1 MMNQNVVVGRIVNK
15 PILMENDDVKHTCLT
30 LSVPRSY
37 KNELGEYDIDFVNV
51 VLNNGIAINTT
62 EYCHQGDLIGV
73 RGRLQTRTI
82 ENEES
87 KKSVMEVVAERVT
100 FLSSKKPE

>member
-1 MMNQNVVVGRIVNK
+1 MINQNVVVGRIVNK

-51 VLNNGIAINTT
+51 VLNNGIAVNTT
-62 EYCHQGDLIGV
+62 EYCHQGDLIGIK
-73 RGRLQTRTI
+73 GRL
-82 ENEES
+82 ES
-87 KKSVMEVVAERVT
+87 RKLKPDERIDYVTELVAERVT
-100 FLSSKKPE
+100 YLSSKKD